1 MVILLLSSAPD
12 LTWSAPGACRALAP
26 AFVGH
31 ATGAPFV
38 GYRATAPVAA
48 TLGARSTDLPGF
60 PSRAAPV

>member
-1 MVILLLSSAPD
+1 MVILLLAPAPD
-12 LTWSAPGACRALAP
+12 LTWSAPGPWRALAP

-31 ATGAPFV
+31 AISAPFA